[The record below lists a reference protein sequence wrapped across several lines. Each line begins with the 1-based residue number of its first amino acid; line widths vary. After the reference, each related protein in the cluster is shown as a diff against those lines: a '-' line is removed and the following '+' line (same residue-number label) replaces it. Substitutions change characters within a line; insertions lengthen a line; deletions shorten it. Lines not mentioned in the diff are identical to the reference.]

1 MKYALISSIHD
12 LDLVEQFNYHLLL
25 AWAFDNEVYRTYYK
39 NLIADRP
46 DDFFI
51 LDNGA
56 NEKKPVVGK
65 DLVNLALDLSV
76 SEVQA
81 PDIQLQA
88 DQTIKMAKVFL
99 KFDYPALKEHK
110 IGVMGIPQGKDYK
123 SFKKCW
129 DWMLECPEI
138 TTIGLGY
145 RNVLPAVEDD
155 LTECV
160 THDWKDMGVWDA
172 SELIDFVEPQTFKY
186 AMSRLFFL
194 KRKVNLIDL
203 TIHKKRLHLLGLWQ
217 PVELK
222 YYNSVF
228 SPEEL
233 KLIRGCDSA
242 APIQAAQVYVSFDE
256 QLGVKRK
263 PKEYLDMFSPL
274 GRGQR
279 IIADRNIGA
288 IREWIK

>member
-1 MKYALISSIHD
+1 MRYALISSIYD
-12 LDLVEQFNYHLLL
+12 LDLVDQFNYHLLL
-25 AWAFDNEVYRTYYK
+25 AWAFENEVYRTYYK
-39 NLIADRP
+39 DRQRRTP

-56 NEKKPVVGK
+56 NEKKMVENET
-65 DLVNLALDLSV
+65 LLELALDLGV
-76 SEVQA
+76 NEVQS
-81 PDIQLQA
+81 PDVYQRCTETISKTKTFLQNP
-88 DQTIKMAKVFL
+88 I
-99 KFDYPALKEHK
+99 LKEHK
-110 IGVMGIPQGKDYK
+110 IGVMGIPQGRDYK

-129 DWMLECPEI
+129 DWMLENPDI
-138 TTIGLGY
+138 STIGLGY

-155 LTECV
+155 LAECV
-160 THDWKDMGVWDA
+160 IHDWKDMGVWDA

-186 AMSRLFFL
+186 TMSRLFFL

-222 YYNSVF
+222 YYKSIF

-242 APIQAAQVYVSFDE
+242 APIQAAQVYVPFDPE
-256 QLGVKRK
+256 LGVKNK
-263 PKEYLDMFSPL
+263 PKEYLDMFTPL
-274 GRGQR
+274 GKGQR
-279 IIADRNIGA
+279 TIAEKNIEA
-288 IREWIK
+288 IVEWIK